1 MAAGPSAGQQAPLAV
16 CLRYILALGVMGL
29 VSSVICQLYT
39 RKTLFSEQEATEQ
52 EGRNLCFKGWESRTC
67 QCVLCQ
73 PRLLSAE
80 VSKHFVQ
87 RAGAAPS
94 MVRPGWAGC
103 WGILAA

>member
-39 RKTLFSEQEATEQ
+39 RQTLFSEQEAI
-52 EGRNLCFKGWESRTC
+52 KGWESRTC